1 MKETKRQENEAK
13 TKFVMDMMKA
23 EQEARIWTNNYRNQL
38 RSHVNQA
45 MNGWIQGNHSI
56 GKDVKT

>member
-23 EQEARIWTNNYRNQL
+23 EQDARIWTNNYRNEL
-38 RSHVNQA
+38 RTHVNQA
-45 MNGWIQGNHSI
+45 VSGWIQGNHSI